1 MFDKNIYVERRKK
14 LKELVK
20 SGVIYL
26 PGNNETPM
34 NFHSNAYH
42 FRQDSTFLYYFGLD
56 QAGLAAVID
65 VDNDNEIIFG
75 DEVSLDDIV
84 WMGDVEPIS
93 EQVKKV
99 GVEETKLYSGL
110 ENELHQ
116 AISEGRKI
124 HYLQQYKHDVMIE
137 MNRLLDIHP
146 SYVNKYTSME
156 LTKAVIAQ
164 RSIKSDEEV
173 AEIEKAVKISYE
185 MNTLAMQMTKPG
197 IKEQDVFGAVEGVSL
212 SRGSGVS
219 FPIIFSVNG
228 AILHNHYHG
237 NVMKDGDIALIDS
250 GAETMMHYASD
261 ITRVIP
267 VSGKFTAEQKDI
279 YNIVLSAQKNAIE
292 MLRPGVKFKDVHLT
306 AAKIITEGLKDLGFM
321 KGDVEDAVNN
331 GAHAL
336 FFPHGLGH
344 PMGLDVHDMEG
355 LGENLVGYD
364 NETKRDSQFGLAALR
379 FGKKVEAGHVLT
391 IEPGTYFIP
400 QLIENWKKEGKNKDF
415 LNFDKIESY
424 VGFGGIRIEDDVL
437 VTEDGYKVLGPAIP
451 KEIEDVEETCNL

>member
-34 NFHSNAYH
+34 NFPSNAYH

-137 MNRLLDIHP
+137 MNRLLGIHP

-173 AEIEKAVKISYE
+173 AEIEKAVEISYE